1 MKKIFCL
8 LAACLLLILPVSAAS
23 LSEYRYDDAGLA
35 LSLPDS
41 DGWTLLTH
49 DAQEDDP
56 AVEFF
61 GIDYDTL
68 KKALEQNSVRFDA
81 LTADRQQEITVII
94 SRDSG
99 TRRTFN
105 YAILDEP
112 DLRAQAQTYV
122 DQDFSE
128 QAPGLDYLSY
138 DLVPSGDV
146 LYIRFTGQNVNES
159 TDSRFIQFATI
170 YNGWMVNIALHSFDG
185 EMSEENEVLI
195 TNIANSLRFDAALE
209 KSQDAQRY
217 IDIAVLAGVLTAA
230 VLSLVWIYRSQK
242 KKARLKEAAD
252 AARLDE
258 EQRQRREEDDAR
270 QAAELSGIDGAY
282 PGDIPEGGAA
292 DDDSEAQP

>member
-61 GIDYDTL
+61 GVDYDTL
-68 KKALEQNSVRFDA
+68 KKALEQNGVRFDA

-105 YAILDEP
+105 YADLDES
-112 DLRAQAQTYV
+112 DLRAQAQTYI

-138 DLVPSGDV
+138 ELVPSGEV

-159 TDSRFIQFATI
+159 TDSRFIQFATKI
-170 YNGWMVNIALHSFDG
+170 GRAHV
-185 EMSEENEVLI
+185 
-195 TNIANSLRFDAALE
+195 
-209 KSQDAQRY
+209 
-217 IDIAVLAGVLTAA
+217 
-230 VLSLVWIYRSQK
+230 
-242 KKARLKEAAD
+242 
-252 AARLDE
+252 
-258 EQRQRREEDDAR
+258 
-270 QAAELSGIDGAY
+270 
-282 PGDIPEGGAA
+282 
-292 DDDSEAQP
+292 